1 MVEVNELLQF
11 VSNNGFSIVVAMY
24 SLTRLERTMKENT
37 EVMKEV
43 LRSLKGGKVIE

>member
-1 MVEVNELLQF
+1 MDMNELLQF

-24 SLTRLERTMKENT
+24 SLTRLEKTMKENT

-43 LRSLKGGKVIE
+43 LRSLKGGGVIE